1 MSTHDTIAAVFT
13 EVAANQSITL
23 KPLTDDTELL
33 ASGMDS
39 LCFAIA
45 IARLEDDL
53 GIDPFS
59 DADTAFFPVT
69 FGEFVKLYER

>member
-13 EVAANQSITL
+13 DVAANQSITL
-23 KPLTDDTELL
+23 KPLNDDTELL

-39 LCFAIA
+39 LCFAVA
-45 IARLEDDL
+45 IARLEDEL